1 MNSNESPWVF
11 FFSKFSSEALLFEAL
26 VIFTLLAIYAA
37 FFVLRKRRFGSV
49 KTQIPAGVVK
59 AYLNELIGDAES
71 LRAQLFGLLYSA
83 GVPAAELAHLRNG
96 IGAGNTT
103 GAGAGAGISAGA
115 MLQATQAGG
124 GDPAAVQALEAKLA
138 VQAKQIET
146 FLADKAR
153 VEKELEDAKNKGDSG
168 GGSNQNDLNKLQ
180 EKIGLLEGKLAE
192 YSVIEDDLAN
202 LKRLQQENT
211 QLKAQLGGK
220 PAEGGVSGPAP
231 VAAGPNTTSAPT
243 AAAAAPGVSASQK
256 DAAESS
262 LDDALASLTTD
273 AAAAAPAPHAAASNN
288 VVQGTTPEKSAHS
301 ELQTDS
307 SGSTPLEGADFEGLV
322 DNVEKSLEKSAEEA
336 AAAAPPSTTEVP
348 SATIEKSDAD
358 LVAEFEKM
366 LKG

>member
-11 FFSKFSSEALLFEAL
+11 LFSRFSSEALLFEAL
-26 VIFTLLAIYAA
+26 VIFTLLAVYAA

-83 GVPAAELAHLRNG
+83 GVPAAELAHLRG
-96 IGAGNTT
+96 T
-103 GAGAGAGISAGA
+103 GSGVSAGA
-115 MLQATQAGG
+115 MLQATQTGG

-138 VQAKQIET
+138 AQAKQIET
-146 FLADKAR
+146 FLAEKMR
-153 VEKELEDAKNKGDSG
+153 VEKELEEARTKGDSTSSQT
-168 GGSNQNDLNKLQ
+168 SNELNKLQ

-211 QLKAQLGGK
+211 SLKAQLGGK
-220 PAEGGVSGPAP
+220 PAGGNVVGP
-231 VAAGPNTTSAPT
+231 
-243 AAAAAPGVSASQK
+243 AAAPPAPNITAAPATPPPAE
-256 DAAESS
+256 DA
-262 LDDALASLTTD
+262 LTDALAALTTEAVSSKTPMPKNTVSD
-273 AAAAAPAPHAAASNN
+273 IGVKGPGAEKPAS
-288 VVQGTTPEKSAHS
+288 Q

-307 SGSTPLEGADFEGLV
+307 SGGDSPLETSAGFEGLV
-322 DNVEKSLEKSAEEA
+322 DQVEKSLEKPIEA
-336 AAAAPPSTTEVP
+336 AAAVPPSTTEIAG
-348 SATIEKSDAD
+348 ATIEKSDAD

>member
-11 FFSKFSSEALLFEAL
+11 LFSRFSSEALLFEAL
-26 VIFTLLAIYAA
+26 VIFTLLAVYAA

-83 GVPAAELAHLRNG
+83 GVPAAELAHLRNMG
-96 IGAGNTT
+96 GT
-103 GAGAGAGISAGA
+103 GSGISAGA
-115 MLQATQAGG
+115 MLQATQTGG

-138 VQAKQIET
+138 AQAKQIET
-146 FLADKAR
+146 FLAEKMR
-153 VEKELEDAKNKGDSG
+153 VEKELEEARTKGDSTSSQT
-168 GGSNQNDLNKLQ
+168 SNEMNKLQ
-180 EKIGLLEGKLAE
+180 DKIGLLEGKLAE

-211 QLKAQLGGK
+211 SLKAQLGGK
-220 PAEGGVSGPAP
+220 PAGGSV
-231 VAAGPNTTSAPT
+231 AGP
-243 AAAAAPGVSASQK
+243 AAAPPAPNITAAPATPPPAE
-256 DAAESS
+256 DA
-262 LDDALASLTTD
+262 LNDALAALTPEAVSSKTPMPKNTVSD
-273 AAAAAPAPHAAASNN
+273 IG
-288 VVQGTTPEKSAHS
+288 VQGPGKEKPASR

-307 SGSTPLEGADFEGLV
+307 SGADSPLETSAGFEGLV
-322 DNVEKSLEKSAEEA
+322 DQVEKSLEKPIEA
-336 AAAAPPSTTEVP
+336 AAVVPPSTTEIAG
-348 SATIEKSDAD
+348 ATIEKSDAD

>member
-11 FFSKFSSEALLFEAL
+11 LFSRFSSEALLFEAL
-26 VIFTLLAIYAA
+26 VIFTLLAVYAA

-83 GVPAAELAHLRNG
+83 GVPAAELAHLRG
-96 IGAGNTT
+96 T
-103 GAGAGAGISAGA
+103 GSGISAGA

-138 VQAKQIET
+138 AQAKQIET
-146 FLADKAR
+146 FLAEKMR
-153 VEKELEDAKNKGDSG
+153 VEKELEEARTKGDSTSSQT
-168 GGSNQNDLNKLQ
+168 SNEMNKLQ

-211 QLKAQLGGK
+211 QLKTQLGAK
-220 PAEGGVSGPAP
+220 PANNSNVVGPPAAQPAP
-231 VAAGPNTTSAPT
+231 NIT
-243 AAAAAPGVSASQK
+243 AAPATPPPAE
-256 DAAESS
+256 DALPENA
-262 LDDALASLTTD
+262 LNDALAALTTEAVSSKTPMPKNTVSD
-273 AAAAAPAPHAAASNN
+273 IG
-288 VVQGTTPEKSAHS
+288 VQGPSKEKPASQ

-307 SGSTPLEGADFEGLV
+307 SGADSPLETSAGFEGLV
-322 DNVEKSLEKSAEEA
+322 DQVEKSLEKPIEA
-336 AAAAPPSTTEVP
+336 AAAVPPSTTEIAG
-348 SATIEKSDAD
+348 ATIEKSDAD

>member
-11 FFSKFSSEALLFEAL
+11 LFSRFSSEALLFEAL
-26 VIFTLLAIYAA
+26 VIFTLLAVYAA

-83 GVPAAELAHLRNG
+83 GVPAAELAHLRG
-96 IGAGNTT
+96 T
-103 GAGAGAGISAGA
+103 GSGVSAGA

-138 VQAKQIET
+138 AQAKQIET
-146 FLADKAR
+146 FLAEKVR
-153 VEKELEDAKNKGDSG
+153 VEKELEETRTKGDSTSSQS
-168 GGSNQNDLNKLQ
+168 SNELNKLQ

-211 QLKAQLGGK
+211 QLKTQLGAK
-220 PAEGGVSGPAP
+220 PAAGGNVVGPPAAQPAP
-231 VAAGPNTTSAPT
+231 NIT
-243 AAAAAPGVSASQK
+243 AAPATPPPPENALE
-256 DAAESS
+256 DAF
-262 LDDALASLTTD
+262 DSLTTEVVSSKTPVPKNTVSD
-273 AAAAAPAPHAAASNN
+273 
-288 VVQGTTPEKSAHS
+288 VGVQGPAAEKAATP

-307 SGSTPLEGADFEGLV
+307 SGSSPLDTSAGFEGLV
-322 DNVEKSLEKSAEEA
+322 DQVEKSLEKPAVEA
-336 AAAAPPSTTEVP
+336 AAAVPPSTTEIAG
-348 SATIEKSDAD
+348 ATIEKSDAD